1 MLREKT
7 KGILIGTVIGAML
20 GSGAMA
26 ATTGTLQNVIT
37 SGVTIFVNGKQF
49 SPTDANGQPVEP
61 FIYEGTTYLPVRAV
75 SNALNV
81 DVDWDQASFSVY
93 LDQPDGTAA
102 ETMEG
107 SGYAT
112 PEQAA
117 VAYLT
122 ALKRGDPDGMLAA
135 CAVETYADSFD
146 LAAQIE
152 RLQVYTPYNALL
164 PDNDAMSRTLN
175 ANLRQAELAYIM
187 RLQYQFLSANDSAL
201 TDGAPI
207 RLGDG
212 ESGQALLD
220 RLYHSGLLPFL
231 NTMVIGDAIDP
242 TVLHTKYED
251 PNNQA
256 NLARQAA
263 ILGAQELRSVAIP
276 VLFGSEALVFCP
288 DVAQYNGRWYIANLQ
303 GNLANLLGSPST
315 QGGLVKNAK

>member
-7 KGILIGTVIGAML
+7 KGIIIGIVIGAML

-37 SGVTIFVNGKQF
+37 SGVTIFVDGKQF
-49 SPTDANGQPVEP
+49 SPTDANGKPVEP
-61 FIYEGTTYLPVRAV
+61 FIYQGTTYLPVRAV
-75 SNALNV
+75 SNALDV
-81 DVDWDQASFSVY
+81 DVDWDQATFSVY
-93 LDQPDGTAA
+93 LDRPDGTAGN
-102 ETMEG
+102 TVEG

-152 RLQVYTPYNALL
+152 RLQVYIPYTVLL
-164 PDNDAMSRTLN
+164 PDNNAMSQALN
-175 ANLRQAELAYIM
+175 ANLRQADLAQAM

-207 RLGDG
+207 RLGEG
-212 ESGQALLD
+212 ESGQALLN
-220 RLYHSGLLPFL
+220 RLYHSGLLSFL

-242 TVLHTKYED
+242 TVLSTRYED
-251 PNNQA
+251 PNNQT

-263 ILGAQELRSVAIP
+263 VLGAQDLRSVAIP
-276 VLFGSEALVFCP
+276 VLFGSELLVFCP
-288 DVAQYNGRWYIANLQ
+288 DVARYNGRWYIANLQ
-303 GNLANLLGSPST
+303 GNLANLLGASST

>member
-7 KGILIGTVIGAML
+7 KGVLIGVVIGAML

-37 SGVTIFVNGKQF
+37 SGVTIFVDGKQF
-49 SPTDANGQPVEP
+49 SPTDANGKPVEP

-75 SNALNV
+75 SNALDV
-81 DVDWDQASFSVY
+81 DVDWDQATFSVY
-93 LDQPDGTAA
+93 LDRPDGTAA
-102 ETMEG
+102 DTVQG

-122 ALKRGDPDGMLAA
+122 ALKRGDADGMLAA

-152 RLQVYTPYNALL
+152 RLQVYIPYSSLL
-164 PDNDAMSRTLN
+164 PDSDAMSQALN
-175 ANLRQAELAYIM
+175 ASLRQAELSQAM

-220 RLYHSGLLPFL
+220 RLYHSGLLSFL

-242 TVLHTKYED
+242 TVLSTRYESEL
-251 PNNQA
+251 NQA

-276 VLFGSEALVFCP
+276 VLFGSESLVFCP
-288 DVAQYNGRWYIANLQ
+288 DVARYDGRWYIVNLQ